1 LAFLGGGSLNPELN
15 PKAGNGGVCQWQG
28 VFDWQFLFAFPNKG
42 SRGPGGGGVEE
53 KGLGGLRA
61 SSRGGV
67 RPVCIEVGCGLG
79 EWVVERAGLDDGL
92 SSWVGVELR
101 YDRAFASYLRAALAG
116 YAVVGCGGGFGD
128 ARACVRMCVRACV
141 RERVRERERGKRGG
155 RGRIESERASERA
168 SERGC
173 VCAAHVR
180 TCSRHRGNHAPHF
193 HTALTH
199 RSPLIVV
206 QGDAISVLRERVRAA
221 SVSLIVLS
229 YPGIY
234 IYIYI
239 YIYI

>member
-1 LAFLGGGSLNPELN
+1 MAFLGGGSLNPELN

-116 YAVVGCGGGFGD
+116 YAVVGCGGGVW
-128 ARACVRMCVRACV
+128 RRTCVRAYVRACV
-141 RERVRERERGKRGG
+141 RARARAREREREEG
-155 RGRIESERASERA
+155 RARENRERASERA
-168 SERGC
+168 SERERLCMCGAC
-173 VCAAHVR
+173 AHVFATQGQSR
-180 TCSRHRGNHAPHF
+180 TTFSHRTHAQI
-193 HTALTH
+193 
-199 RSPLIVV
+199 PLDRGARRRNFCI
-206 QGDAISVLRERVRAA
+206 ERTR
-221 SVSLIVLS
+221 
-229 YPGIY
+229 
-234 IYIYI
+234 
-239 YIYI
+239 

>member
-1 LAFLGGGSLNPELN
+1 MAFLGGGSLNPELN

-116 YAVVGCGGGFGD
+116 YAVVGCGGGGLETHV
-128 ARACVRMCVRACV
+128 RACVCACVRAC
-141 RERVRERERGKRGG
+141 ESACEREREG
-155 RGRIESERASERA
+155 RGEGEGE
-168 SERGC
+168 
-173 VCAAHVR
+173 
-180 TCSRHRGNHAPHF
+180 
-193 HTALTH
+193 
-199 RSPLIVV
+199 
-206 QGDAISVLRERVRAA
+206 
-221 SVSLIVLS
+221 
-229 YPGIY
+229 
-234 IYIYI
+234 
-239 YIYI
+239 